1 VASSDTMDT
10 QVGTWHSENVL
21 KRLDRSRRFLYGQ
34 GIITETVNEA
44 VRKSLEEAR
53 DLELAAEHDHMADIP
68 AHLVEEDEP
77 EPGDE

>member
-1 VASSDTMDT
+1 MAYDSTET
-10 QVGTWHSENVL
+10 EVGTWHGESVL

-44 VRKSLEEAR
+44 VRKSLEDAR

-68 AHLVEEDEP
+68 AHLQDEEEEPDETP
-77 EPGDE
+77 